1 MSKSIGNVVNPVEI
15 VEKYGRDALVYYL
28 LNDVSIGSDGDFS
41 WDRFKTTFDTHLIG

>member
-28 LNDVSIGSDGDFS
+28 LNDVSIGSDGDGS
-41 WDRFKTTFDTHLIG
+41 WDRFKATFDTHLIG